1 MAIPWYVEFI
11 AAGLY
16 ITLISTVTK
25 RVSPEIGAI
34 VYSLPWNFLLVLFFL
49 LKDKVPI
56 KKIMDFTM
64 LGGVYGLMGSI
75 IFIGSM
81 IYVAKYLKY
90 KNDETIDEKQLFK
103 IAIGGSI
110 PWILF
115 SVILFLQ
122 N

>member
-25 RVSPEIGAI
+25 RVSPEVGAI

-64 LGGVYGLMGSI
+64 LGGVYGLIGSI
-75 IFIGSM
+75 IFIGAM
-81 IYVAKYLKY
+81 IYVATYLKY
-90 KNDETIDEKQLFK
+90 KNDETIDEKKLFK
-103 IAIGGSI
+103 IVIGGSI

-115 SVILFLQ
+115 SVILFLR